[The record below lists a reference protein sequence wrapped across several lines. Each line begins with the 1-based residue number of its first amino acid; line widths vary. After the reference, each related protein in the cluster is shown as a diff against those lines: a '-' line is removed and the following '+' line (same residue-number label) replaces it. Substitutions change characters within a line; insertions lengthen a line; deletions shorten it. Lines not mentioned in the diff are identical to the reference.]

1 MRQILFLLLWIAVGC
16 KAWATPVPQSTAT
29 RFCQLL
35 VQDAAEVTQRLCQI
49 SNLNDCLLRQI

>member
-35 VQDAAEVTQRLCQI
+35 VQDAAALNAFAKFQI
-49 SNLNDCLLRQI
+49 